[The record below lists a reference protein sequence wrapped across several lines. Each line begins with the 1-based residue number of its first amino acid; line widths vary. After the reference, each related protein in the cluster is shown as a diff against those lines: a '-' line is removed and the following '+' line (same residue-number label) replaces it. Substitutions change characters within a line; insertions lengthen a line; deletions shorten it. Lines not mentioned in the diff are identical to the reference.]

1 MLVVVLLLAAALSRA
16 AADYLMTSIYSDS
29 TCSSTISPN
38 RRSFSFAGGSCAL
51 ISPGVWGGVSCVN
64 PSVANQVLFSD
75 AQCTVPFPPQP
86 VADLG
91 VCAPSGDGLSS
102 NRTCVTG
109 AFPEPGPQGGLVVS
123 LYSSPAACPLTTQ
136 TREAVVWTA
145 VDTCVR
151 LSATT
156 SAVFSCSATGAS
168 AQQWTNPT
176 CSGAPSST
184 GSQQLGCST
193 PTGSSGAAF
202 ASCTFNPLYSVTIV
216 NQTDDDTFCRT
227 SCSTQPPAVGF
238 GLPNNGVSVSFNGI
252 LRAVSALRLSLTPHP
267 PHYIQ
272 FSFSSLQLRHD
283 HSSQLPTF
291 HLRVCRYFQGQ
302 TICVLTWLTMLLPT
316 RNAKP

>member
-1 MLVVVLLLAAALSRA
+1 
-16 AADYLMTSIYSDS
+16 LMTSFYSDS

-64 PSVANQVLFSD
+64 PRVANQVLFSD
-75 AQCTVPFPPQP
+75 AQCTAPFPSQP

-136 TREAVVWTA
+136 TREAVTWTA

-193 PTGSSGAAF
+193 PAGSSGAAF
-202 ASCTFNPLYSVTIV
+202 ASCTFNPFYSVTIV
-216 NQTDDDTFCRT
+216 NQTDDDFYCRT

-238 GLPNNGVSVSFNGI
+238 GLPNNGVSVS
-252 LRAVSALRLSLTPHP
+252 LMVSSVSAFRPSLTPHP
-267 PHYIQ
+267 T
-272 FSFSSLQLRHD
+272 SSSLQLRHD
-283 HSSQLPTF
+283 HSSLLPVF
-291 HLRVCRYFQGQ
+291 HLRVCRFFQGQ
-302 TICVLTWLTMLLPT
+302 TSCVLTWLTMLLPT

>member
-1 MLVVVLLLAAALSRA
+1 M
-16 AADYLMTSIYSDS
+16 
-29 TCSSTISPN
+29 
-38 RRSFSFAGGSCAL
+38 
-51 ISPGVWGGVSCVN
+51 
-64 PSVANQVLFSD
+64 
-75 AQCTVPFPPQP
+75 
-86 VADLG
+86 
-91 VCAPSGDGLSS
+91 
-102 NRTCVTG
+102 TG

-193 PTGSSGAAF
+193 PAGSSGAAF
-202 ASCTFNPLYSVTIV
+202 ASCTFNPFYSVTIV
-216 NQTDDDTFCRT
+216 NQTDDDTFCHT

-238 GLPNNGVSVSFNGI
+238 GLPNNGVSVS
-252 LRAVSALRLSLTPHP
+252 LMVSPCCDALRLSLTPP
-267 PHYIQ
+267 PPFTINFLSPVYNC
-272 FSFSSLQLRHD
+272 D
-283 HSSQLPTF
+283 T
-291 HLRVCRYFQGQ
+291 
-302 TICVLTWLTMLLPT
+302 TICPSFRRSTCEFAAISRARQSACLLGSQCFCQPAT
-316 RNAKP
+316 PIHDV